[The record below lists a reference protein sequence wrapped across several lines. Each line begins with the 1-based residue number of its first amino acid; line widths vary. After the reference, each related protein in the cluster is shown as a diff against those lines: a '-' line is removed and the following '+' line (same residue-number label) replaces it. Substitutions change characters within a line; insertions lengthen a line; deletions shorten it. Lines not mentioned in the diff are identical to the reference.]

1 MIELLNYKIL
11 KALAFPGKARVNKDF
26 ALLNIWMYNECMDN
40 IFKAIITAGVT
51 NLVTNSL
58 ILAIFLGWVV
68 YLYESKK
75 DEERI

>member
-51 NLVTNSL
+51 NLVTNNL
-58 ILAIFLGWVV
+58 ILAISLGWLI
-68 YLYESKK
+68 YLYESNKNEK
-75 DEERI
+75 RV